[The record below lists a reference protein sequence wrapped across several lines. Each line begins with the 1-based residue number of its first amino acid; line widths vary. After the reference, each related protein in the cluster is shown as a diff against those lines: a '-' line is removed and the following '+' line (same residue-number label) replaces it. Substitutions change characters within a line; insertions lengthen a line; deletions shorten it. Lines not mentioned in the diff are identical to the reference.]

1 MFFLK
6 TNSHKC
12 DKMRGETQVKETMKE
27 QMQEITTKVMFILGA
42 VLVTYPFLIAL
53 FLWVMIK

>member
-12 DKMRGETQVKETMKE
+12 DNMKGETQVKE
-27 QMQEITTKVMFILGA
+27 QMQEITLKVLAILGLVA
-42 VLVTYPFLIAL
+42 VTYPFLIAL
-53 FLWVMIK
+53 FLWVMVK

>member
-6 TNSHKC
+6 INSQKC

-27 QMQEITTKVMFILGA
+27 QMQEITLKVLAILGLVA
-42 VLVTYPFLIAL
+42 VTYPFLIAL
-53 FLWVMIK
+53 FLWVMVK